1 MKYYHKGGG
10 IVRKFLYEGM
20 SNVSGERI
28 REQRLKR
35 RLSQSALAAK
45 MQTEG
50 AIIEQDAISRIE
62 LGSRLITDYELLVL
76 TRIFSVSADYLIGA
90 DRRGD

>member
-1 MKYYHKGGG
+1 M
-10 IVRKFLYEGM
+10 RKFLYEGAR
-20 SNVSGERI
+20 NVSGERI

-50 AIIEQDAISRIE
+50 AVIDQDAISRIE
-62 LGSRLITDYELLVL
+62 SGSRLVTDYELLVL
-76 TRIFSVSADYLIGA
+76 TRIFGVSSDYLTGA
-90 DRRGD
+90 EVRRED

>member
-1 MKYYHKGGG
+1 M
-10 IVRKFLYEGM
+10 RKFLYEGAR
-20 SNVSGERI
+20 NVSGERI

-50 AIIEQDAISRIE
+50 AVIDQDAISRIE
-62 LGSRLITDYELLVL
+62 SGSRLVTDYELLVL
-76 TRIFSVSADYLIGA
+76 TRIFGVSSDYLIGA
-90 DRRGD
+90 EVRRED